1 MQPKV
6 LALVISAVALSAVGQ
21 MALKIAVERAHLKN
35 AIAAGGMR
43 ALGAAAGAPA
53 LWAAVFIYVSS
64 VALWLWALSEADLS
78 TAYPFVSLGFVLTM
92 VFAAVFLKEAITP
105 LKLTG
110 TMLILIGCMLVA
122 KGA

>member
-6 LALVISAVALSAVGQ
+6 YVLIITAVAMSAVGQ

-35 AIAAGGMR
+35 AIAAGVMS
-43 ALGAAAGAPA
+43 ALGAAAASPA

-92 VFAAVFLKEAITP
+92 VFAAIFLKEVITP

-110 TMLILIGCMLVA
+110 TMLILVGCVLVA
-122 KGA
+122 KSA

>member
-6 LALVISAVALSAVGQ
+6 YVLIVSAVAMSAVGQ

-35 AIAAGGMR
+35 AIAAGAVS
-43 ALGAAAGAPA
+43 ALGAAAVSPA

-105 LKLTG
+105 LKLAG
-110 TMLILIGCMLVA
+110 TLLILVGCVLVA
-122 KGA
+122 KSA